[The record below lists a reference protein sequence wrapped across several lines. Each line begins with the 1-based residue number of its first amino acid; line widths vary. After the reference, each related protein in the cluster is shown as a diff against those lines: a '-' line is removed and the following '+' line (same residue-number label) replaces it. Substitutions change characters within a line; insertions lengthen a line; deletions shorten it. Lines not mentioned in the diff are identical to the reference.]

1 MATWKSLRATFPE
14 EEYEE
19 IIRIKEKYDISF
31 NEIIRS
37 GVKFYLG
44 LTLLKESLAT
54 SDYAN
59 GIKIGN
65 RTLSELLQSPE
76 YQANMEQKATK
87 LIKIV
92 GMEILE
98 RFFEF
103 EERVTSITK
112 ERKVGRPKKPRKVG
126 RPSQYD

>member
-1 MATWKSLRATFPE
+1 MAKWKALRATFPE

-19 IIRIKEKYDISF
+19 ITRIKEKYNLSY
-31 NEIIRS
+31 NEIVRS

-44 LTLLKESLAT
+44 ITLLKESLAN

-59 GIKIGN
+59 GIKIGD
-65 RTLSELLQSPE
+65 RTMAELLRSPE
-76 YQANMEQKATK
+76 YQAKLEQKVTK
-87 LIKIV
+87 LIKIF

-103 EERVTSITK
+103 EERATSITK
-112 ERKVGRPKKPRKVG
+112 ERKVGRPKNPRKVG
-126 RPSQYD
+126 RPKQ